1 MKPVKTTSL
10 LTNCCLIVTLFLSVD
25 ASAQMVT
32 GVWHGKINKQNVEV
46 KIIKSGDSITG
57 TSYYYS
63 SFGNYRRYSIRGYF
77 DETTNQVVWWDD
89 RLIEEKEGGIF
100 GTPGKTPLLSRA
112 DFNCPGGGVM
122 LLDGSSNEKNEEV
135 KEGTVHL
142 EKIYKDALFRD
153 EWDWVINNFTAGTN
167 DPDVIDSVSLVAFRP
182 RAKPVAEPAVARTPK
197 PGMVAVPARLE
208 IKKDPEPEPE
218 KVVAIALPKTIEEKF
233 IVRKKKVFTTI
244 PVQGDS
250 ISLLFYDNAIV
261 DGDSISLFLDGTML
275 FTHIKLASKPHTVT
289 LAVSALKEDSELVM
303 VAENLG
309 AIPPNTAYMV
319 ALVGENR
326 FTANLSSTEESSA
339 VIRLKRKQ

>member
-1 MKPVKTTSL
+1 
-10 LTNCCLIVTLFLSVD
+10 
-25 ASAQMVT
+25 
-32 GVWHGKINKQNVEV
+32 
-46 KIIKSGDSITG
+46 
-57 TSYYYS
+57 
-63 SFGNYRRYSIRGYF
+63 
-77 DETTNQVVWWDD
+77 
-89 RLIEEKEGGIF
+89 
-100 GTPGKTPLLSRA
+100 
-112 DFNCPGGGVM
+112 
-122 LLDGSSNEKNEEV
+122 
-135 KEGTVHL
+135 
-142 EKIYKDALFRD
+142 
-153 EWDWVINNFTAGTN
+153 
-167 DPDVIDSVSLVAFRP
+167 
-182 RAKPVAEPAVARTPK
+182 
-197 PGMVAVPARLE
+197 MVAVPVRRE

-218 KVVAIALPKTIEEKF
+218 KVVTIALPKTIEEKF
-233 IVRKKKVFTTI
+233 VVRKKKVFTTI

-261 DGDSISLFLDGTML
+261 DGDSISLFLDGNIL